1 MAEQPK
7 QPMKSYFL
15 YLEEHKAEFVK
26 KAGGNYKQGISQ
38 AAQAWKSLDAKDKL
52 PFETKYKQLKE
63 QYEKDMAAFLEAG
76 GVKKGKVF
84 KKDKAL
90 AKRKRKQD
98 ANAPKRPCGGAYGCW
113 LAANRATIAKSL
125 PADHKVF
132 DVTKKAGAMWKELP
146 AGEKKKYESEFAK
159 KNEEYKAAMEEYKK
173 NKPDDDG
180 DEGDEDEDEEEED
193 DEEEEQPAQK
203 KAKKSGA

>member
-7 QPMKSYFL
+7 APMRSYFL
-15 YLEEHKAEFVK
+15 YLEERKAEFVK

-38 AAQAWKSLDAKDKL
+38 AAQAWKSLSAKDKL
-52 PFETKYKQLKE
+52 PFETKAQKLKA

-84 KKDKAL
+84 KKDKL
-90 AKRKRKQD
+90 AKRKKKD
-98 ANAPKRPCGGAYGCW
+98 ANAPKKPVGGAYGCF
-113 LAANRATIAKSL
+113 LAANRAAITKSL

-203 KAKKSGA
+203 KAKCAGA